1 MIPPLG
7 PIGCLNWG
15 CDTVH
20 THRPNPDSDRKTG
33 FFDRVVMGFFDGHY
47 VDRKACDSAFLRMH
61 QRDSI
66 GDRVHVIFA
75 CFGLIAMFGPVTLTE
90 IAFAPLMVFFFV
102 RVLNT
107 FPVWIHGFGQPVVL
121 AVLALAG
128 WMMLSLR
135 WSGDPAHGW
144 DEISELRWFVLVGL
158 IFPAIEKRKVLIAA
172 MCIGI
177 AIAQLAQ
184 ILDAFDGFGIEPL
197 ASLVQNHPGRIA
209 GWWHPVVGGSI
220 LVGALGL
227 HLPAALIGTGR
238 SRVFGVLGSSAIIV
252 GIIATG
258 TRGAWIASVLL
269 IVLSVLIGAI
279 TRRIRWKRVL
289 ILAGAL
295 VVLAIVAAM
304 LMGDGLRDRLDET
317 RTELAQ
323 IMDGQYDSYTGL
335 RIRMGQVALEAGVE
349 HPLVGVGAGGYQH
362 WSNEQYPESKV
373 HAHAHNSLLQIWSTL
388 GIVGVVLWTIVLIAM
403 LRASWRI
410 WDQRDEGLYGIGP
423 MFAILGLILASLTD
437 SIELN
442 TQTAAMLGALA
453 ALSPAYRPRLG
464 PEASRSH
471 DNRPIGEYTGVPESV
486 E

>member
-1 MIPPLG
+1 
-7 PIGCLNWG
+7 
-15 CDTVH
+15 
-20 THRPNPDSDRKTG
+20 
-33 FFDRVVMGFFDGHY
+33 MGFFDGHY
-47 VDRKACDSAFLRMH
+47 VDRQACDLAFLRMH
-61 QRDSI
+61 ERDAI
-66 GDRVHVIFA
+66 GDRVHLIFA

-121 AVLALAG
+121 AALALGG

-144 DEISELRWFVLVGL
+144 DEFSELRWFVLVGL
-158 IFPAIEKRKVLIAA
+158 IFPVIEKRMVLIAA

-177 AIAQLAQ
+177 ALAQLAQ
-184 ILDAFDGFGIEPL
+184 IVDAFDGFGIGAL
-197 ASLVQNHPGRIA
+197 GKLVENHPGRIA
-209 GWWHPVVGGSI
+209 GRWHPVVGGSI

-227 HLPAALIGTGR
+227 HLPALLFGAGFGSGR
-238 SRVFGVLGSSAIIV
+238 TRLLGIVGSSSALV
-252 GIIATG
+252 GLIATG

-269 IVLSVLIGAI
+269 IVLGVLFGAF
-279 TRRIRWKRVL
+279 TKRIRWKPML

-295 VVLAIVAAM
+295 AVLGIGAAM
-304 LMGDGLRDRLDET
+304 LMGDGLRDRLAET

-323 IMDGQYDSYTGL
+323 IMDGEYDSYTGL
-335 RIRMGQVALEAGVE
+335 RVKMGQVALEAGIE
-349 HPLVGVGAGGYQH
+349 HPLIGVGAGGYQAWANRH
-362 WSNEQYPESKV
+362 HPDSGV

-388 GIVGVVLWTIVLIAM
+388 GIVGVVLWAVVLIVM

-410 WDQRDEGLYGIGP
+410 WDRDSEGVYGLGP
-423 MFAILGLILASLTD
+423 MFAIAGLILASLTD

-453 ALSPAYRPRLG
+453 ALCPTYRPRVG

-471 DNRPIGEYTGVPESV
+471 DNRPIGEYTGVSESV